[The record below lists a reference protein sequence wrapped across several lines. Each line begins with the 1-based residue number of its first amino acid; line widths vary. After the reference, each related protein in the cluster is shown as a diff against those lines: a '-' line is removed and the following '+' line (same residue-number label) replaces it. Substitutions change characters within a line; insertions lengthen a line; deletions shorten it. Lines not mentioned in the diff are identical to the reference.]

1 MSEYGNGRKPDGPQ
15 WSGVAAVGRDYWSAE
30 LVIPLKAAGAP
41 LGEGEALAFNLFRR
55 NKVNGEWSTWS
66 YVEGFH
72 DQLEPGEFGWLS
84 LPGKVAP

>member
-1 MSEYGNGRKPDGPQ
+1 MKK
-15 WSGVAAVGRDYWSAE
+15 
-30 LVIPLKAAGAP
+30 LVIMKVVLAMTGVVGAAP
-41 LGEGEALAFNLFRR
+41 LFSEDFSVPGAT
-55 NKVNGEWSTWS
+55 TWS